1 MVLKP
6 SELAIVIPARAGSKR
21 LRHKNRSLVG
31 GISLVE
37 RTYLTLKS
45 LGLVNSA
52 IFTTDD
58 QFLHHEATKI
68 GLYSPGLRPAK
79 FCGDKSS
86 TLSVIQYCI
95 DLHKDLHGT
104 VPEFTLL
111 LQITS
116 PFRYAWRISDALYRI
131 SKAHSLNSIF
141 SASYSDCKSFKTMS
155 DKYKFTVL
163 NTALKSDNYVDANGN
178 FYVVRTSRLLT
189 EKTVFPSEIGA
200 LITSDEEAIDIDTE
214 KDLLKAEE
222 KAAQMC
228 I

>member
-1 MVLKP
+1 MAFKP
-6 SELAIVIPARAGSKR
+6 SELAFIIPARAGSKR
-21 LRHKNRSLVG
+21 LKHKNRSLVG
-31 GISLVE
+31 GVSLVE
-37 RTYLTLKS
+37 RTYLTLKN
-45 LGLVNSA
+45 LDLVTSA

-58 QFLHHEATKI
+58 QFLHQEAKKI
-68 GLYSPGLRPAK
+68 GLFSPELRPAEL
-79 FCGDKSS
+79 CGDRSS
-86 TLSVIQYCI
+86 TLSVLQYSI
-95 DLHKDLHGT
+95 NVHKDLHGV

-116 PFRYAWRISDALYRI
+116 PFRYGWRIYDALCRI
-131 SKAHSLNSIF
+131 SKDQSFNSIF

-155 DKYKFTVL
+155 EKYKLTVL
-163 NTALKSDNYVDANGN
+163 NTPLKPESYIDANGN

-200 LITSDEEAIDIDTE
+200 LITSEEEAIDIDTE
-214 KDLLKAEE
+214 KDLLKAER